1 MLPAMFDYVWLTA
14 NPWTWTIPAAGL
26 FLGIWVWVD
35 ASDKTDYPALW
46 GIMVM
51 ICWPVFFPLYYL
63 LLFVW
68 HQRPRTQ
75 HVAEELEMRRM
86 PKVLGKTAME
96 REYMLAQLQEGPG
109 TVYDPQSGMSRK
121 TGGYRYRPLE
131 LVDDLQVR
139 DPEAAWDYLVE
150 LHETAEQEQDSETVS
165 TCEWYMRRL
174 PDGNARYPHWLKHR
188 HDPPPQTD

>member
-1 MLPAMFDYVWLTA
+1 
-14 NPWTWTIPAAGL
+14 
-26 FLGIWVWVD
+26 
-35 ASDKTDYPALW
+35 
-46 GIMVM
+46 
-51 ICWPVFFPLYYL
+51 
-63 LLFVW
+63 
-68 HQRPRTQ
+68 
-75 HVAEELEMRRM
+75 
-86 PKVLGKTAME
+86 
-96 REYMLAQLQEGPG
+96 MLAQLQEGPG